1 MFCPLGATDW
11 AEKEAVVACGNQ
23 KYLEMME
30 VEIYLSF
37 RSLQLWICPRR
48 HWLLQVKEELE
59 GQDGPTEVEKQ
70 EERGELS
77 LIPYWSQRKARD
89 FLRSD

>member
-23 KYLEMME
+23 KYLEKME

-37 RSLQLWICPRR
+37 RSLQLWIRPRK
-48 HWLLQVKEELE
+48 HWLLQVKEEHE
-59 GQDGPTEVEKQ
+59 GQDGQMEVERQ
-70 EERGELS
+70 EERGELR
-77 LIPYWSQRKARD
+77 LDPYLTQR
-89 FLRSD
+89 